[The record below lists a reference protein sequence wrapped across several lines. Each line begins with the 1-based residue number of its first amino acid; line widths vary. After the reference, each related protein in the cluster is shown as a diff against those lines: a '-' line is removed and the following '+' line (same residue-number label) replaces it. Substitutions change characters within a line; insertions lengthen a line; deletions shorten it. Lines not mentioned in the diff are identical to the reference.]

1 MINQENLTE
10 FVTIKLIIMKKLKK
24 LQINHEKL
32 MNNEELLKLRGGYS
46 TWCCTGRCFSGTFKM
61 SSTCAE
67 WDDFC
72 ANRECDWFYQ
82 PLDPNCGCRCSHQ
95 YIC

>member
-32 MNNEELLKLRGGYS
+32 MKNEELLILRGGYQGGN
-46 TWCCTGRCFSGTFKM
+46 TYCLCNCTLIPLAWWKCYSSVFEMEYDIDIKCGRDG
-61 SSTCAE
+61 
-67 WDDFC
+67 
-72 ANRECDWFYQ
+72 
-82 PLDPNCGCRCSHQ
+82 GCSCSD
-95 YIC
+95 YLC